1 MFLGMPGLNGD
12 SYSASQVR
20 SPPSSLGSAASTFGA
35 AGTGATASAE
45 VGNFVESVM
54 PAPPP
59 SVQGLPQASMCQACL
74 CALQVESL
82 RHSMGPGS
90 YGDNLGGGQ
99 MYSPREMR
107 VSESPTGPVSW

>member
-20 SPPSSLGSAASTFGA
+20 ALSRRHPPQVPNPVSQPEDADRRA
-35 AGTGATASAE
+35 
-45 VGNFVESVM
+45 
-54 PAPPP
+54 PALTIPPHP
-59 SVQGLPQASMCQACL
+59 
-74 CALQVESL
+74 QVESL

-107 VSESPTGPVSW
+107 VSGP